1 MVLLMVIK
9 LLKLGGIMSDKK
21 FSFRKEL
28 EENSKKYNE
37 VQNIQKQEI
46 IDKRN
51 EILLKN
57 SDLTDQK
64 MMNNENRN
72 NIKNFE
78 EEIEGVRNKV
88 FSSSSSFASGISNS
102 VLGNNISQFNNNI
115 SRKYVSSKK
124 RPRIRREI
132 LQLYQFGK

>member
-9 LLKLGGIMSDKK
+9 LLKLGEIMSDKK

-64 MMNNENRN
+64 MMNNEIYEYYPNMYL
-72 NIKNFE
+72 
-78 EEIEGVRNKV
+78 
-88 FSSSSSFASGISNS
+88 SNH
-102 VLGNNISQFNNNI
+102 
-115 SRKYVSSKK
+115 KYTKLVS
-124 RPRIRREI
+124 
-132 LQLYQFGK
+132 Y

>member
-1 MVLLMVIK
+1 
-9 LLKLGGIMSDKK
+9 MSDKK

-37 VQNIQKQEI
+37 VQNIQKQEM

-64 MMNNENRN
+64 IMNNENRN
-72 NIKNFE
+72 NIT
-78 EEIEGVRNKV
+78 
-88 FSSSSSFASGISNS
+88 
-102 VLGNNISQFNNNI
+102 
-115 SRKYVSSKK
+115 
-124 RPRIRREI
+124 
-132 LQLYQFGK
+132 

>member
-46 IDKRN
+46 
-51 EILLKN
+51 LLK
-57 SDLTDQK
+57 K
-64 MMNNENRN
+64 
-72 NIKNFE
+72 
-78 EEIEGVRNKV
+78 
-88 FSSSSSFASGISNS
+88 
-102 VLGNNISQFNNNI
+102 
-115 SRKYVSSKK
+115 
-124 RPRIRREI
+124 
-132 LQLYQFGK
+132 